1 MPPKKSENVVIE
13 VSCCTICAEPYTA
26 VVRKR
31 VECNSCHKDVCTK
44 CVERYLLSTIED
56 PHCLHCRASWPRSFL
71 SSICSMTFLN
81 KTYYVHRQEVLVN
94 REKSFLPTYQPVAA
108 REVRAR
114 EISKE
119 DQAVADEYYRVEKAM
134 NKKLAELSKI
144 RSAIW
149 RRVQNVRA
157 GLEENAAAGEKAKA
171 VVSKFVR
178 RCTAPDCKGFLSS
191 AWKCGLCSSWACPD
205 CFEIKGLVHDA
216 PHTCTADGL
225 ATAALIRKDTKPCPT
240 CGEMISKIDGCYAAE
255 TPVLSWNGQVILAK
269 DIKIGDVLIGDD
281 GTPRTVQTL
290 CSGED
295 DLYEVSQTNGM
306 TYTVNSKH
314 KLALKFSGDRV
325 MYWSESDSSWKMRWF
340 DPVALTMKSKKITA
354 GPDCS
359 KDRAK
364 ELLEEF
370 RSTLEFPEVIEM
382 VVDDYMR
389 LPPSITKNLMGF
401 KSQGVSWPTVPV
413 EIDPYLVGLYIGD
426 GIHTGEAF
434 AINAKQD
441 PEILE
446 YLLNW
451 CDSNHAELCH
461 EAAYKFSIRG
471 RGRGLGRKAIGHGAT
486 SADCSACHDTPCSLC
501 DLPDTPY
508 TDTVERARS
517 NPLKTLLA
525 KYDLVRNKHIPAN
538 YMMNDRPTRLAVLAG
553 LIDTD
558 GYLSNDGKRIS
569 ISQSKEAIGEQ
580 IEFLAMSL
588 GFTVTTRRL
597 EKKGISINGS
607 AVKDYADHYGINI
620 SGTALH
626 EIPTRVLRKKCVA
639 STPNKDYLRTGIQ
652 VKPIGKGTYYGWSID
667 GNKRFV
673 LEDFTVGRNCDQMWC
688 ISCHTPFSWA
698 TGHAI
703 KTGIVHNPHYFQW
716 LAKGGQA
723 APQNPGFIPCG
734 GLPNGFQVQT
744 ALASANK
751 EDRKEIMDI
760 LRICG
765 HMSDVERHRYER
777 HLDPLN
783 NEDVG
788 VQYLLKES
796 SEENWK
802 QTLAKREKERQK
814 SNEIR
819 DILDAF
825 NGAAIDLFRRIDLNK
840 APKYDREEATKLI
853 MELRVEL
860 EELRK
865 FTFTA
870 MSDVGKS
877 FNCSVPWINDK
888 WEVIHGTERTRK
900 KKEEEAEAREAQRA
914 KDEAERKRVLDMA
927 AETIRKES
935 EERMRLQTERLA
947 REGSASNS
955 AAATNT
961 NPK

>member
-114 EISKE
+114 EIEKE
-119 DQAVADEYYRVEKAM
+119 DVAVADEYYRVEKAM

-205 CFEIKGLVHDA
+205 CFEIKGLTHDA
-216 PHTCTADGL
+216 PHTCTADAL

-240 CGEMISKIDGCYAAE
+240 CGEMISKIDGC
-255 TPVLSWNGQVILAK
+255 
-269 DIKIGDVLIGDD
+269 
-281 GTPRTVQTL
+281 
-290 CSGED
+290 
-295 DLYEVSQTNGM
+295 
-306 TYTVNSKH
+306 
-314 KLALKFSGDRV
+314 
-325 MYWSESDSSWKMRWF
+325 
-340 DPVALTMKSKKITA
+340 
-354 GPDCS
+354 
-359 KDRAK
+359 
-364 ELLEEF
+364 
-370 RSTLEFPEVIEM
+370 
-382 VVDDYMR
+382 
-389 LPPSITKNLMGF
+389 
-401 KSQGVSWPTVPV
+401 
-413 EIDPYLVGLYIGD
+413 
-426 GIHTGEAF
+426 
-434 AINAKQD
+434 
-441 PEILE
+441 
-446 YLLNW
+446 
-451 CDSNHAELCH
+451 
-461 EAAYKFSIRG
+461 
-471 RGRGLGRKAIGHGAT
+471 
-486 SADCSACHDTPCSLC
+486 
-501 DLPDTPY
+501 
-508 TDTVERARS
+508 
-517 NPLKTLLA
+517 
-525 KYDLVRNKHIPAN
+525 
-538 YMMNDRPTRLAVLAG
+538 
-553 LIDTD
+553 
-558 GYLSNDGKRIS
+558 
-569 ISQSKEAIGEQ
+569 
-580 IEFLAMSL
+580 
-588 GFTVTTRRL
+588 
-597 EKKGISINGS
+597 
-607 AVKDYADHYGINI
+607 
-620 SGTALH
+620 
-626 EIPTRVLRKKCVA
+626 
-639 STPNKDYLRTGIQ
+639 
-652 VKPIGKGTYYGWSID
+652 
-667 GNKRFV
+667 
-673 LEDFTVGRNCDQMWC
+673 DQMWC

-703 KTGIVHNPHYFQW
+703 KAGIVHNPHYFQW

-734 GLPNGFQVQT
+734 GLPNGYQVQT

-751 EDRKEIMDI
+751 EDRKELLDI

-765 HMSDVERHRYER
+765 HISDVERHRYER

-825 NGAAIDLFRRIDLNK
+825 NGAAIDLFRRIDPNK
-840 APKYDREEATKLI
+840 TPKYDREEATKLI

-927 AETIRKES
+927 AETIRRES
-935 EERMRLQTERLA
+935 EERVRLQTERLA

>member
-1 MPPKKSENVVIE
+1 MPPKKSENVVVE
-13 VSCCTICAEPYTA
+13 APSCTICAEPYTA

-119 DQAVADEYYRVEKAM
+119 DQAVADEYYRVEKEM

-157 GLEENAAAGEKAKA
+157 GLEENAAAGEKTKA
-171 VVSKFVR
+171 VATKFVR

-216 PHTCTADGL
+216 PHTCTADAL

-240 CGEMISKIDGCYAAE
+240 CGEMISKIDGCFAVD
-255 TPVLSWNGQVILAK
+255 TPIRYMDGTIGMSQNV
-269 DIKIGDVLIGDD
+269 KIGDVLMGDD
-281 GTPRTVQTL
+281 GTPRTVQDVCT
-290 CSGED
+290 GD
-295 DLYEVSQTNGM
+295 DEMYEVYQSNAQS
-306 TYTVNSKH
+306 YTVNSKH
-314 KLALKFSGDRV
+314 TLVLLSPTNDILE
-325 MYWSESDSSWKMRWF
+325 M
-340 DPVALTMKSKKITA
+340 P
-354 GPDCS
+354 
-359 KDRAK
+359 
-364 ELLEEF
+364 LEEYISLPLSIQSEYMGIQNTKTPTVIQV
-370 RSTLEFPEVIEM
+370 RSTGP
-382 VVDDYMR
+382 
-389 LPPSITKNLMGF
+389 
-401 KSQGVSWPTVPV
+401 
-413 EIDPYLVGLYIGD
+413 
-426 GIHTGEAF
+426 
-434 AINAKQD
+434 
-441 PEILE
+441 
-446 YLLNW
+446 
-451 CDSNHAELCH
+451 
-461 EAAYKFSIRG
+461 
-471 RGRGLGRKAIGHGAT
+471 
-486 SADCSACHDTPCSLC
+486 
-501 DLPDTPY
+501 
-508 TDTVERARS
+508 
-517 NPLKTLLA
+517 
-525 KYDLVRNKHIPAN
+525 
-538 YMMNDRPTRLAVLAG
+538 
-553 LIDTD
+553 
-558 GYLSNDGKRIS
+558 
-569 ISQSKEAIGEQ
+569 
-580 IEFLAMSL
+580 
-588 GFTVTTRRL
+588 
-597 EKKGISINGS
+597 
-607 AVKDYADHYGINI
+607 
-620 SGTALH
+620 
-626 EIPTRVLRKKCVA
+626 
-639 STPNKDYLRTGIQ
+639 
-652 VKPIGKGTYYGWSID
+652 GTYYGWSLN
-667 GNKRFV
+667 GNKRFL
-673 LEDFTVGRNCDQMWC
+673 LEDGTILRNCDQMWC

-734 GLPNGFQVQT
+734 GLPNGYQVQT
-744 ALASANK
+744 TLASANK
-751 EDRKEIMDI
+751 EDRKEMLDI

-927 AETIRKES
+927 AETIRRES
-935 EERMRLQTERLA
+935 EERVRLQTERLA
-947 REGSASNS
+947 REGTQSNSSASNS

>member
-1 MPPKKSENVVIE
+1 MPPKKSENVVVE
-13 VSCCTICAEPYTA
+13 APSCTICAEPYTA

-119 DQAVADEYYRVEKAM
+119 DQAVADEYYRVEKEM

-157 GLEENAAAGEKAKA
+157 GLEENAAAGEKTKA
-171 VVSKFVR
+171 VATKFVR

-216 PHTCTADGL
+216 PHTCTADAL

-240 CGEMISKIDGCYAAE
+240 CGEMISKIDGCFAVD
-255 TPVLSWNGQVILAK
+255 TPIRYMDGTIGMSQNV
-269 DIKIGDVLIGDD
+269 KIGDVLMGDD
-281 GTPRTVQTL
+281 GTPRTVQDVCT
-290 CSGED
+290 GD
-295 DLYEVSQTNGM
+295 DEMYEVYQSNAQS
-306 TYTVNSKH
+306 YTVNSKH
-314 KLALKFSGDRV
+314 TLVLLSPTNDILE
-325 MYWSESDSSWKMRWF
+325 M
-340 DPVALTMKSKKITA
+340 P
-354 GPDCS
+354 
-359 KDRAK
+359 
-364 ELLEEF
+364 LEEYISLPLSIQSEYMGIQNTKTPTVIQV
-370 RSTLEFPEVIEM
+370 RSTGP
-382 VVDDYMR
+382 
-389 LPPSITKNLMGF
+389 
-401 KSQGVSWPTVPV
+401 
-413 EIDPYLVGLYIGD
+413 
-426 GIHTGEAF
+426 
-434 AINAKQD
+434 
-441 PEILE
+441 
-446 YLLNW
+446 
-451 CDSNHAELCH
+451 
-461 EAAYKFSIRG
+461 
-471 RGRGLGRKAIGHGAT
+471 
-486 SADCSACHDTPCSLC
+486 
-501 DLPDTPY
+501 
-508 TDTVERARS
+508 
-517 NPLKTLLA
+517 
-525 KYDLVRNKHIPAN
+525 
-538 YMMNDRPTRLAVLAG
+538 
-553 LIDTD
+553 
-558 GYLSNDGKRIS
+558 
-569 ISQSKEAIGEQ
+569 
-580 IEFLAMSL
+580 
-588 GFTVTTRRL
+588 
-597 EKKGISINGS
+597 
-607 AVKDYADHYGINI
+607 
-620 SGTALH
+620 
-626 EIPTRVLRKKCVA
+626 
-639 STPNKDYLRTGIQ
+639 
-652 VKPIGKGTYYGWSID
+652 GTYYGWSLD
-667 GNKRFV
+667 GNKRFL
-673 LEDFTVGRNCDQMWC
+673 LEDGTILRNCDQMWC

-734 GLPNGFQVQT
+734 GLPNGYQVQT
-744 ALASANK
+744 TLASANK
-751 EDRKEIMDI
+751 EDRKEMLDI

-927 AETIRKES
+927 AETIRRES
-935 EERMRLQTERLA
+935 EERVRLQTERLA
-947 REGSASNS
+947 REGTQSNSSASNS

>member
-1 MPPKKSENVVIE
+1 MPPKKSENIVIE
-13 VSCCTICAEPYTA
+13 VPCCTICAEPYTA
-26 VVRKR
+26 VVRKKI
-31 VECNSCHKDVCTK
+31 ECNSCHKDVCTK

-71 SSICSMTFLN
+71 SNICSMTFLN

-94 REKSFLPTYQPVAA
+94 REKSFLPTYQPVAE

-119 DQAVADEYYRVEKAM
+119 DQAVADEYYRVEKEM
-134 NKKLAELSKI
+134 NKKLAELSRM

-149 RRVQNVRA
+149 RRVNNVRA
-157 GLEENAAAGEKAKA
+157 GLEENAAAGEKTKA
-171 VVSKFVR
+171 VVSKFIR
-178 RCTAPDCKGFLSS
+178 RCTAADCKGFLSS

-205 CFEIKGLVHDA
+205 CFEIKGLTHDA

-240 CGEMISKIDGCYAAE
+240 CGEMISKIDGCFAAD
-255 TPVLSWNGQVILAK
+255 TPIRYIDGTIGMSQNV
-269 DIKIGDVLIGDD
+269 KIGDILMGDD
-281 GTPRTVQTL
+281 GTPRTVQDVCT
-290 CSGED
+290 GD
-295 DLYEVSQTNGM
+295 DEMYEVYQSNAQS
-306 TYTVNSKH
+306 YTVNSKH
-314 KLALKFSGDRV
+314 TLVLLSPTNDILE
-325 MYWSESDSSWKMRWF
+325 M
-340 DPVALTMKSKKITA
+340 P
-354 GPDCS
+354 
-359 KDRAK
+359 
-364 ELLEEF
+364 LEEYI
-370 RSTLEFPEVIEM
+370 SLPLSIQSE
-382 VVDDYMR
+382 YMG
-389 LPPSITKNLMGF
+389 IQNTKT
-401 KSQGVSWPTVPV
+401 PTV
-413 EIDPYLVGLYIGD
+413 
-426 GIHTGEAF
+426 
-434 AINAKQD
+434 
-441 PEILE
+441 
-446 YLLNW
+446 
-451 CDSNHAELCH
+451 
-461 EAAYKFSIRG
+461 
-471 RGRGLGRKAIGHGAT
+471 
-486 SADCSACHDTPCSLC
+486 
-501 DLPDTPY
+501 
-508 TDTVERARS
+508 
-517 NPLKTLLA
+517 
-525 KYDLVRNKHIPAN
+525 
-538 YMMNDRPTRLAVLAG
+538 
-553 LIDTD
+553 
-558 GYLSNDGKRIS
+558 
-569 ISQSKEAIGEQ
+569 
-580 IEFLAMSL
+580 
-588 GFTVTTRRL
+588 
-597 EKKGISINGS
+597 
-607 AVKDYADHYGINI
+607 
-620 SGTALH
+620 
-626 EIPTRVLRKKCVA
+626 
-639 STPNKDYLRTGIQ
+639 IQ
-652 VKPIGKGTYYGWSID
+652 VRFTGPGTYYGWSLD
-667 GNKRFV
+667 GNKRFL
-673 LEDFTVGRNCDQMWC
+673 LEDGTILRNCDQMWC

-734 GLPNGFQVQT
+734 GLPNPYHVQT
-744 ALASANK
+744 ALATANK
-751 EDRKEIMDI
+751 EDRKELLDI

-783 NEDVG
+783 NEDIG

-840 APKYDREEATKLI
+840 VPKYDREEATKLI

-900 KKEEEAEAREAQRA
+900 RKEEEAEAREAQRA
-914 KDEAERKRVLDMA
+914 KEEEERKRVRE
-927 AETIRKES
+927 AETEMVRRAS
-935 EERMRLQTERLA
+935 EEHKRQ
-947 REGSASNS
+947 REATNTASNSSSSNSSSSNSSSSNS